1 MTVPIVYHVIGL
13 VCAGLFGYWSGI
25 YLRRGEEM
33 ALELAI
39 AEAKG
44 VSPGARGG
52 AMAAFFVEQ
61 AADKAKQHENTML
74 AGSLKP
80 NNNLFVH
87 KTYTKTTK
95 TYEPTLN
102 VRPATA
108 TVKRSHK
115 KKGAKLPVKGKV

>member
-39 AEAKG
+39 AE
-44 VSPGARGG
+44 
-52 AMAAFFVEQ
+52 